1 MSRSFRKTPVRGIT
15 SAESEK
21 KDKAASHRIHRRT
34 LKQKISDSLETPL
47 PTEQQLTNPW
57 SMSKDGKF
65 RFNPKKHAKLM
76 RK

>member
-1 MSRSFRKTPVRGIT
+1 MSRSLRKTPVRGIT

-21 KDKAASHRIHRRT
+21 KDKTTSHRTHRRT
-34 LKQKISDSLETPL
+34 LKQKITENLETPL

-65 RFNPKKHAKLM
+65 RFDPKHFPKLM

>member
-1 MSRSFRKTPVRGIT
+1 MSRSLRKTPVRGIT
-15 SAESEK
+15 TAESEK
-21 KDKAASHRIHRRT
+21 KDKAASHRVHRRT
-34 LKQKISDSLETPL
+34 LKRKITDTLETPL

-65 RFNPKKHAKLM
+65 RFDPEKHPKLM